1 MPDVF
6 LNTRDNSINLYL
18 IEKHKFEILN
28 QKNENCSKLIM
39 KKIIKSEQILDF
51 QDVKNLI
58 FSYRDN
64 DHYKKY
70 FKKYLK

>member
-70 FKKYLK
+70 LKNI

>member
-1 MPDVF
+1 MSDVF

-70 FKKYLK
+70 LKNI

>member
-6 LNTRDNSINLYL
+6 LNTRDISINLYL

-28 QKNENCSKLIM
+28 QKNENCSKLII

-70 FKKYLK
+70 LKDI